1 MVTLKPKARVTAT
14 PAADPAIAN
23 AFFSAKLTYETDPS
37 DVYADMKNELA
48 DFILIDVRSAADY
61 AKSHAQGAIN
71 LPQVNIN
78 AETTSKLSKEKL
90 LVVYC
95 WGPGCNGATKAA
107 AKLSTLGFHV
117 KEMIG
122 GIEYWED
129 KERYPV
135 ERGWA

>member
-1 MVTLKPKARVTAT
+1 MVTLKPKPRVTAT
-14 PAADPAIAN
+14 PAADPPIAN

-48 DFILIDVRSAADY
+48 DFVLIDVRSAADY

-78 AETTSKLSKEKL
+78 TETTSKLSKEKL

-107 AKLSTLGFHV
+107 AKLSALGFHV

-122 GIEYWED
+122 
-129 KERYPV
+129 
-135 ERGWA
+135 